1 LGKNSVGV
9 NMRTAQKIK
18 MGSDIPQKWRGGHWL
33 TYKRKL
39 KMTPEQ
45 KIRQLVEQIYKLD
58 ITNNC
63 RESRFVQARLIYY
76 KLCIQFGTLN
86 QTNIAKSI
94 GRNHATLIHAMKQWD
109 VYIRFFK
116 GFEKNYFFAR
126 AALLEAKM
134 FPNVKKRITLDEL
147 LIKYNEL
154 MVENE
159 QLKINLGQSKKCK
172 CGKCVL

>member
-1 LGKNSVGV
+1 LVKYAP
-9 NMRTAQKIK
+9 AQKIK

-94 GRNHATLIHAMKQWD
+94 GRNHATLIHAMKAMGCL
-109 VYIRFFK
+109 YPIF
-116 GFEKNYFFAR
+116 
-126 AALLEAKM
+126 
-134 FPNVKKRITLDEL
+134 
-147 LIKYNEL
+147 
-154 MVENE
+154 
-159 QLKINLGQSKKCK
+159 
-172 CGKCVL
+172 

>member
-1 LGKNSVGV
+1 MIAHK
-9 NMRTAQKIK
+9 KIK
-18 MGSDIPQKWRGGHWL
+18 
-33 TYKRKL
+33 
-39 KMTPEQ
+39 E
-45 KIRQLVEQIYKLD
+45 LVEQVYKVD
-58 ITNNC
+58 ITNSC

-76 KLCIQFGTLN
+76 KLCIEFSQLN

-109 VYIRFFK
+109 VYIRFFE
-116 GFEKNYFFAR
+116 GFEKNYNFIK

-147 LIKYNEL
+147 LIKYNAL

-159 QLKINLGQSKKCK
+159 QLKIKLGQSKKCK
-172 CGKCVL
+172 CGKCVS

>member
-1 LGKNSVGV
+1 LVKYAP
-9 NMRTAQKIK
+9 AQKIK
-18 MGSDIPQKWRGGHWL
+18 MGFDIPQKWRGGHWL

-45 KIRQLVEQIYKLD
+45 KIKQLVEQIYKLD

-63 RESRFVQARLIYY
+63 RESRFVQARSIYY

>member
-1 LGKNSVGV
+1 LVKYAP
-9 NMRTAQKIK
+9 AQKIK
-18 MGSDIPQKWRGGHWL
+18 MGFDIPQKWRGGHWL

-94 GRNHATLIHAMKQWD
+94 GRNHATLIHAMKAMGCL
-109 VYIRFFK
+109 YPFF
-116 GFEKNYFFAR
+116 
-126 AALLEAKM
+126 
-134 FPNVKKRITLDEL
+134 
-147 LIKYNEL
+147 
-154 MVENE
+154 
-159 QLKINLGQSKKCK
+159 
-172 CGKCVL
+172 